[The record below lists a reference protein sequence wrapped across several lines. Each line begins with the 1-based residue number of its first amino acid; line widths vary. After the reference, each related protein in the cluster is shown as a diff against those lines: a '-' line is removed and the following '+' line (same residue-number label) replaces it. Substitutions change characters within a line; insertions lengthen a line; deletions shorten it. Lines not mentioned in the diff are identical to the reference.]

1 MIYPGAMD
9 TFARGLRAADKILDE
24 GVIAGAVK
32 ERYSS
37 YDSGLGAKIEKGET
51 SLEEMEVCVC
61 VSVWQVTIHLVP
73 YLRGGWNHLTLA
85 N

>member
-1 MIYPGAMD
+1 MTYPGAMD

-61 VSVWQVTIHLVP
+61 ICMA
-73 YLRGGWNHLTLA
+73 GNHAFGSLSIA
-85 N
+85 MNIACIR